1 MARAKGR
8 DVILELME
16 SVAALEATGAEQ
28 TERFE
33 LLATRTDVMAEQF
46 EVMATQ
52 MSAMATQLS
61 AMGAQM
67 KALTTQVNAL
77 TLGARTHQAQLGRV
91 ARLIVELAGDHQRI
105 EGLEVRVQK
114 LERKAG

>member
-8 DVILELME
+8 DVILQLIE
-16 SVAALEATGAEQ
+16 SVAELEAIGAEQ

-33 LLATRTDVMAEQF
+33 VL
-46 EVMATQ
+46 ATQ
-52 MSAMATQLS
+52 MN
-61 AMGAQM
+61 
-67 KALTTQVNAL
+67 ALTTQVNAL
-77 TLGARTHQAQLGRV
+77 TVGARANQAQLGRV

>member
-8 DVILELME
+8 DVILQLIE
-16 SVAALEATGAEQ
+16 SVGELEALGAEQ

-33 LLATRTDVMAEQF
+33 VLAAHVGGMATHVAGIGAQVSALATQVN
-46 EVMATQ
+46 
-52 MSAMATQLS
+52 S
-61 AMGAQM
+61 
-67 KALTTQVNAL
+67 LTTQVNAMAIQVNAL
-77 TLGARTHQAQLGRV
+77 ALGARASQAQLGRV
-91 ARLIVELAGDHQRI
+91 ARLIVELASDHQRI